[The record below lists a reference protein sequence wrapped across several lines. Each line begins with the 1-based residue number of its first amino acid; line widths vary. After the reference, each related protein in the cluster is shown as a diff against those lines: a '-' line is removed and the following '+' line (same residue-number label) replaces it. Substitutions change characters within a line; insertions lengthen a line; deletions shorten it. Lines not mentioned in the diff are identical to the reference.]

1 MEQIQN
7 LVIPLIIGILASSGF
22 WAFMEKRTQKKTL
35 QAELL
40 MAIARDR
47 IVRLCT
53 GYLNRGWIS
62 QEEYEDVSILYQ
74 SYSAMGGNGSAKR
87 IMLQVDKLPTRRDVQ
102 LPGRL
107 PTNPDGTTVTGDTIK

>member
-1 MEQIQN
+1 MENLQN
-7 LVIPLIIGILASSGF
+7 FVVPIIIGILASSGF
-22 WAFMEKRTQKKTL
+22 WAFMERRTQKKTL

-47 IVRLCT
+47 IVRLCG

-62 QEEYEDVSILYQ
+62 QEEYEDVSILFQ

-87 IMLQVDKLPTRRDVQ
+87 IMAQVDKLPTRRDVQ
-102 LPGRL
+102 LPGVL
-107 PTNPDGTTVTGDTIK
+107 PIKPDDTVTGDTIK